1 MKTYFVKSY
10 NVNYPVLDLEVQVD
24 EVDRFCSGTGFTKF
38 FLAKYEMKP
47 CAGLGV
53 ACG

>member
-24 EVDRFCSGTGFTKF
+24 SSV
-38 FLAKYEMKP
+38 LAQSLQNYFD
-47 CAGLGV
+47 
-53 ACG
+53 